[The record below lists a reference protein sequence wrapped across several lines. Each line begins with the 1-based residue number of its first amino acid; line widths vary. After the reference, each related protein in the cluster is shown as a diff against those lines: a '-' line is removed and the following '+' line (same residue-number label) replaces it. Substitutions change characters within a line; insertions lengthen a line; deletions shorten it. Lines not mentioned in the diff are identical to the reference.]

1 MDLFRAQITFRH
13 NIIVQLIEAP
23 HVLGDQLFEYL
34 SQKFVVSG
42 QRQNVPLTTMFNI
55 LCFYIHQGCQL
66 VLFDV
71 ILSHVAPKSDPM
83 SRIFT
88 LVVPT

>member
-55 LCFYIHQGCQL
+55 FCTIIQGRQL